1 MKTKMLRALWSFG
14 LLFFL
19 LAVAVQYN
27 DPDPFVWMSLYGLVA
42 AANLGA
48 LLERL
53 PPRPV
58 AIATIPHVAF
68 GLWLSPNLLR
78 TSTDAFVT
86 VGMKNDLDEL
96 VREAWGAVICIA
108 WMLGLYVYA
117 RRLSHRKNPEAL
129 A

>member
-1 MKTKMLRALWSFG
+1 MLRLVWIFG

-27 DPDPFVWMSLYGLVA
+27 DPDPLVWMSLYGIVA
-42 AANLGA
+42 LANLGA
-48 LLERL
+48 LLCRL
-53 PPRPV
+53 PPRLV
-58 AIATIPHVAF
+58 AIATIPHVCV

-78 TSTDAFVT
+78 TSLDAFGT
-86 VGMKNDLDEL
+86 MGMKNDLDEL

-108 WMLGLYVYA
+108 WMLGLYLHA
-117 RRLSHRKNPEAL
+117 RRLAHRQHSEAL